1 MRFEVNLRKN
11 RFPAYKKSKILPRT
25 YGPFKVLEC
34 INNNAYKIDL
44 QGTYVVSSTFNVA
57 DLIPFCVD
65 ESDLRS
71 NPFKGGDD
79 ATMTE
84 PVAELE
90 LNETDTEP

>member
-1 MRFEVNLRKN
+1 M
-11 RFPAYKKSKILPRT
+11 
-25 YGPFKVLEC
+25 LER
-34 INNNAYKIDL
+34 IKNNAYKIDL
-44 QGTYVVSSTFNVA
+44 QGKYAVSSTFNVA
-57 DLIPFCVD
+57 DLIPFCAD

-71 NPFKGGDD
+71 NPFKRGGDD